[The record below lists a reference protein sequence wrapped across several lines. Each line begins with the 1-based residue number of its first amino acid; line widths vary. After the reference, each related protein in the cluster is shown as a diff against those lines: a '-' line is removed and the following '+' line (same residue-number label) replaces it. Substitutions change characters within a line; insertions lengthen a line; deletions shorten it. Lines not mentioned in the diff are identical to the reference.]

1 MKKIRKV
8 WEENRV
14 LLVLTIILI
23 ICLIIFASVAITYFY
38 GSSESVYGNRLDI
51 TKKTP
56 LNEKLLKEIKTE
68 LEANEKVTTVNTSL
82 KGKILYVNIDFVD
95 ATKMSDAKKIAE
107 GIIEFFN
114 EDELLVYD
122 IQFTIA
128 SLSTKDF
135 VGYTLMGAKNASGS
149 GIVWNNYNI
158 KEESSAKK

>member
-82 KGKILYVNIDFVD
+82 KGKILYV
-95 ATKMSDAKKIAE
+95 
-107 GIIEFFN
+107 IILWRGRFLRFQ
-114 EDELLVYD
+114 D
-122 IQFTIA
+122 
-128 SLSTKDF
+128 
-135 VGYTLMGAKNASGS
+135 G
-149 GIVWNNYNI
+149 
-158 KEESSAKK
+158 